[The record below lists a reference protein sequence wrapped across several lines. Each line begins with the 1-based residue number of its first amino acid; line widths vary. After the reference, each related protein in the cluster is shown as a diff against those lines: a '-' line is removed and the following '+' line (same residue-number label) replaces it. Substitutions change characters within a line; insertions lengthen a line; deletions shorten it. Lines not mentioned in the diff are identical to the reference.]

1 MVAQVNECFINSP
14 DDGKLFDYCGALIRI
29 DEIEASKQVKMC
41 K

>member
-14 DDGKLFDYCGALIRI
+14 ENGNFDYCGALIRI

-41 K
+41 E